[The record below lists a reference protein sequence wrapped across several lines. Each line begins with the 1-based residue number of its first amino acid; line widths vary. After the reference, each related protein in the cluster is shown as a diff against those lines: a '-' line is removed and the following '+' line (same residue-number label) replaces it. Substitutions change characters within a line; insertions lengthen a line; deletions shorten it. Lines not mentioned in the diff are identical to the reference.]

1 MLFGAKMVQQKKK
14 DEEILRAT
22 IMENSL
28 IGEHVE
34 HGALSTSVPPNYTV
48 DEPRTHAV
56 MSSAGNTE
64 NMEGGAPSTPV
75 PPNYQASEPPA
86 TTCVAMSS
94 AGNTD
99 NVDSGAPSTPVPPN
113 YQASEPLATTCV
125 AMYSAGCDVVGVARA
140 ICI

>member
-14 DEEILRAT
+14 DEELLRAT

-64 NMEGGAPSTPV
+64 NMEGGAPSTP
-75 PPNYQASEPPA
+75 PA

-99 NVDSGAPSTPVPPN
+99 NVDSGAPSIPVPPN